1 MTLLTAKTELT
12 PRQQEIFSF
21 CEDHFFANENPNYV
35 AKQSRF
41 FTEGY
46 DAFGLDDNQLR
57 HLRDEV
63 FQRFQPSMPEMA
75 ELAYHFLATGKYE
88 FGSLGLMMLK
98 KNRPRL
104 ERGVFD
110 HLKRSLDE
118 VVQTWTHA
126 DIIGTKLTPV
136 LLELELVTLQDFEP
150 WRFSA
155 SKWTRR
161 VSAVTL
167 LYLRNRVEVETLL
180 EYVTPLLQDKTRPV
194 HQGVGWFL
202 RELWKIHPREVEDF
216 LFIHK
221 DQAAPIIIQ
230 YATEKMN
237 KDKKKRFRRAIS
249 KTGKPAAHR
258 IKKERPTKVEIDE

>member
-1 MTLLTAKTELT
+1 MTLLTARTELT

-21 CEDHFFANENPNYV
+21 CESHFFAHENPAYV
-35 AKQSRF
+35 AKKARF

-46 DAFGLDDNQLR
+46 DAFGLDENQLR
-57 HLRDEV
+57 ELRDEL
-63 FQRFQPSMPEMA
+63 FRRFEPSIPEMA

-104 ERGVFD
+104 ERVVFD
-110 HLKRSLDE
+110 QLKRCLDE
-118 VVQTWTHA
+118 AVINWTHA
-126 DIIGTKLTPV
+126 DLIGTKLTPV
-136 LLELELVTLQDFEP
+136 LLELELVTLKDFEP
-150 WRFSA
+150 WRFSE

-161 VSAVTL
+161 TAAVTL
-167 LYLRNRVEVETLL
+167 LYLRNRLEVEELL
-180 EYVTPLLQDKTRPV
+180 EFVTPLLQDNTRPV

-216 LFIHK
+216 LFTHK
-221 DQAAPIIIQ
+221 DSAAPIIIQ

-237 KDKKKRFRRAIS
+237 KDKKKRFRRAIN
-249 KTGKPAAHR
+249 KPAKTPNPRH
-258 IKKERPTKVEIDE
+258 KKEKTTKKENDE

>member
-21 CEDHFFANENPNYV
+21 CEEHFFANENPNYV
-35 AKQSRF
+35 AKKSRF

-46 DAFGLDDNQLR
+46 DAFGLDENQLR
-57 HLRDEV
+57 ELRDELLH
-63 FQRFQPSMPEMA
+63 RFEPTIPEMA

-98 KNRPRL
+98 KHRPRL
-104 ERGVFD
+104 DSSVFG

-118 VVQTWTHA
+118 VVQTWNHA

-136 LLELELVTLQDFEP
+136 LLELELVTLKDFEP
-150 WRFSA
+150 WRFSE

-167 LYLRNRVEVETLL
+167 LYLRNRIEVETLL
-180 EYVTPLLQDKTRPV
+180 EYVVPLLQDTTRPV

-202 RELWKIHPREVEDF
+202 RELWRIHPREVEDF
-216 LFIHK
+216 LFAHK
-221 DQAAPIIIQ
+221 DAAAPIIIQ

-249 KTGKPAAHR
+249 KSGKPAAPR
-258 IKKERPTKVEIDE
+258 AKKGKPSKVKTDE